1 MEKKPEVRTRR
12 YQLIKR
18 RMDIVLAV
26 LGIFLAFPL
35 LAVAAIAVKLD
46 SAGPLIYTQARLG
59 KAGRVFQMLKLRTMF
74 YNAEQGQSLW
84 ACKDDWRVT
93 RVGRFLR
100 RFHIDEVPQL
110 WNVLKGDMAMV
121 GPRPERPDL
130 TAKFNQNVPGFID
143 RLQVDQGITGWA
155 QVNGGYDLPPAEKLA
170 FDLEY
175 MKRRSFMF
183 DIYIIFRTVRV
194 ILTGKGAR

>member
-1 MEKKPEVRTRR
+1 
-12 YQLIKR
+12 
-18 RMDIVLAV
+18 MDIVLAV

-35 LAVAAIAVKLD
+35 LVVAVIAVKLD
-46 SAGPLIYTQARLG
+46 STGPLMYTQARLG

-84 ACKDDWRVT
+84 ASKDDWRVT

-110 WNVLKGDMAMV
+110 WNVLKGDMTMV

-155 QVNGGYDLPPAEKLA
+155 QVNGGYDLPPAEKLD

-175 MKRRSFMF
+175 MKRRSIRF
-183 DIYIIFRTVRV
+183 DIYILFRTVRV